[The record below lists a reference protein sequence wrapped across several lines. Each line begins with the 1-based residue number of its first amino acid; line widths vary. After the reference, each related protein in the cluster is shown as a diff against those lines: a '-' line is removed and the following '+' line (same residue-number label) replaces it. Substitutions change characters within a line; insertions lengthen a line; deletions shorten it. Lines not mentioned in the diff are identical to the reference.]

1 MLSLTFLLLYFF
13 LFMGLSYSQLHMH
26 TYYLPLYIYIYIYIF
41 LGSLSIKRI
50 LLPPTPSY
58 LTSSSWRYIP
68 PFRMHFHCR
77 VLPCVLLP
85 FSSSFIIFFSC
96 MLIYL
101 FLTSAFFLSRFFF
114 FYAFRLTLSPF
125 SIYHPMSEEVSAAI
139 STPMEGCFDGADIM
153 SEAMATASTTT
164 QGGLA
169 ETPIPSPK
177 LGPVEESAQ
186 TERVGSASPT
196 TPPIIS
202 TSDPF
207 GALS

>member
-1 MLSLTFLLLYFF
+1 
-13 LFMGLSYSQLHMH
+13 
-26 TYYLPLYIYIYIYIF
+26 
-41 LGSLSIKRI
+41 
-50 LLPPTPSY
+50 
-58 LTSSSWRYIP
+58 
-68 PFRMHFHCR
+68 
-77 VLPCVLLP
+77 
-85 FSSSFIIFFSC
+85 

-139 STPMEGCFDGADIM
+139 SCFDGADIM
-153 SEAMATASTTT
+153 SEAMATVSITT

-169 ETPIPSPK
+169 ETPIPSPR

>member
-13 LFMGLSYSQLHMH
+13 LFMGLSCSQLHMH
-26 TYYLPLYIYIYIYIF
+26 TYYLPLYIYIYISRQSKHKEDTTATHPILLNELELEVYS
-41 LGSLSIKRI
+41 SLSHAF
-50 LLPPTPSY
+50 S
-58 LTSSSWRYIP
+58 
-68 PFRMHFHCR
+68 
-77 VLPCVLLP
+77 LPCVTMCSP
-85 FSSSFIIFFSC
+85 SFFIIIHHF
-96 MLIYL
+96 
-101 FLTSAFFLSRFFF
+101 FFLHAYLSLLNIHLLSFSFFFF